1 MTMIDEHGG
10 DEREAGESQID
21 EPEVETSGT
30 GEAEAAAEG
39 RADAEDEREAPTER
53 LEDAGVEGDAAAWGE
68 PTSRVADSSD
78 PRAQELDRPPRRISG
93 QPTSGGSA
101 TLWLYR
107 LLRSW
112 PGRVGLILMVTS
124 TVTFVFFG
132 LIELVA
138 EEVHPYFGL
147 FHFLV
152 LPPLGMFGA
161 GLVFIGFLRER
172 RKRRIAEETGE
183 DWIRLD
189 VTRTRVQQR
198 LLLVS
203 GLFSGVLV
211 FVVAIGGYQAHEFT
225 DSVGFCGELCHV
237 VMEPEYVA
245 YQNSAHARV
254 TCAECH
260 VGSGAQ
266 WYVRSKISGLY
277 QVYAVLR
284 DIYPRPIPTPIESL
298 RPAPDTCEQ
307 CHWPRHFFGARLK
320 TFTHYPSE
328 GGEEPWVI
336 NMLLNIGGG
345 DPEKGYTRGIHWHMN
360 IANGVQYIARDEK
373 RQDIPWIRV
382 VDELGNVTV
391 YEDVENPL
399 AEEEIEEMT
408 GAGHVRTMDCLDCHN
423 RPSHV
428 FKSPVELVNQELLL
442 GNLDPSMPE
451 IKLLTVELLAT
462 EYETK
467 EEAAL
472 AITDGLRD
480 AYSSNYPEYYA
491 DNQRQVDEAAA
502 LIKRV
507 YSENMFPE
515 MKVRWRAYPDDIGHR
530 NDPGCFR
537 CHAGNHQSSDGRVI
551 STDCNS
557 CHTILS
563 QGTRGQE
570 TLATTAG
577 VSFIHPLDGEVIDY
591 PILCNECHDGAL
603 GLTF

>member
-1 MTMIDEHGG
+1 
-10 DEREAGESQID
+10 
-21 EPEVETSGT
+21 V
-30 GEAEAAAEG
+30 
-39 RADAEDEREAPTER
+39 
-53 LEDAGVEGDAAAWGE
+53 
-68 PTSRVADSSD
+68 
-78 PRAQELDRPPRRISG
+78 
-93 QPTSGGSA
+93 
-101 TLWLYR
+101 
-107 LLRSW
+107 
-112 PGRVGLILMVTS
+112 
-124 TVTFVFFG
+124 
-132 LIELVA
+132 
-138 EEVHPYFGL
+138 
-147 FHFLV
+147 LV
-152 LPPLGMFGA
+152 L
-161 GLVFIGFLRER
+161 IGFLRER
-172 RKRRIAEETGE
+172 RKRRIAEEKGE
-183 DWIRLD
+183 EWVRLD

-203 GLFSGVLV
+203 GLFSGALV
-211 FVVAIGGYQAHEFT
+211 FVVAIGGYRAHEFT
-225 DSVGFCGELCHV
+225 DSVTFCGELCHV
-237 VMEPEYVA
+237 VMEPEFVA

-284 DIYPRPIPTPIESL
+284 DIYPRPIPTPIKSL

-320 TFTHYPSE
+320 TFTHYPTE

-345 DPEKGYTRGIHWHMN
+345 DPEKGYTHGIHWHMN

-373 RQDIPWIRV
+373 RQDIPWIRT

-391 YEDVENPL
+391 YQDVNNPL
-399 AEEEIEEMT
+399 TDEEIE
-408 GAGHVRTMDCLDCHN
+408 AGNLRTMDCLDCHN

-428 FKSPVELVNQELLL
+428 FKSPVKLVNQELLL
-442 GNLDPSMPE
+442 GNLDPNMPE
-451 IKLLTVELLAT
+451 IKLLAVELLAT

-467 EEAAL
+467 EEAGL
-472 AITDGLRD
+472 AITDGLRE

-491 DNQRQVDEAAA
+491 DNLRQVDEAAA
-502 LIKRV
+502 LLKRV

-537 CHAGNHQSSDGRVI
+537 CHAGDHQSSDGRVI

-563 QGTRGQE
+563 QGIRGQE
-570 TLATTAG
+570 GPTTPAG
-577 VSFIHPLDGEVIDY
+577 ASFIHPLDGEVIDY
-591 PILCNECHDGAL
+591 PTLCHECHDGAL

>member
-1 MTMIDEHGG
+1 MIDKRGG
-10 DEREAGESQID
+10 DEREENELEAGELEESELKAGESEED
-21 EPEVETSGT
+21 KLDAGEPEDQKLEA
-30 GEAEAAAEG
+30 GESEDDGLEASEPGDEDPEG
-39 RADAEDEREAPTER
+39 RET
-53 LEDAGVEGDAAAWGE
+53 
-68 PTSRVADSSD
+68 DS
-78 PRAQELDRPPRRISG
+78 QEFVRPPRRITG
-93 QPTSGGSA
+93 QPTTGGPAS
-101 TLWLYR
+101 LWLYR

-112 PGRVGLILMVTS
+112 PGRVGLILMATS

-138 EEVHPYFGL
+138 QEVHPYFGL

-161 GLVFIGFLRER
+161 VLVFIGFLLER
-172 RKRRIAEETGE
+172 RKRRLAEERGE
-183 DWIRLD
+183 DWLRLD

-203 GLFSGVLV
+203 GLFSGALV
-211 FVVAIGGYQAHEFT
+211 FLVAIGGYRAHEFT
-225 DSVGFCGELCHV
+225 DSVTFCGELCHV
-237 VMEPEYVA
+237 VMEPEFVA

-284 DIYPRPIPTPIESL
+284 DIYPRPIPTPISSL

-320 TFTHYPSE
+320 TFTHYPSD

-345 DPEKGYTRGIHWHMN
+345 DPEKGYTHGIHWHMN
-360 IANGVQYIARDEK
+360 IANGVEYIARDEK
-373 RQDIPWIRV
+373 RQDIPWIRI

-391 YEDVENPL
+391 YQDVNNPL
-399 AEEEIEEMT
+399 TEEEI
-408 GAGHVRTMDCLDCHN
+408 AGGDVRTMDCLDCHN

-442 GNLDPSMPE
+442 GNLDPGMPE
-451 IKLLTVELLAT
+451 IKLLAVELLAA

-467 EEAAL
+467 EEAGL
-472 AITDGLRD
+472 AITDGLRE
-480 AYSSNYPEYYA
+480 AYASNHPEYYT
-491 DNQRQVDEAAA
+491 DHQRQVDEAAA
-502 LIKRV
+502 LVKRI

-515 MKVRWRAYPDDIGHR
+515 MKVRWSAYPDDIGHR

-537 CHAGNHQSSDGRVI
+537 CHAGDHQSSDGRVI
-551 STDCNS
+551 NTDCNS

-563 QGTRGQE
+563 QGIRGQE
-570 TLATTAG
+570 GLATPAG
-577 VSFIHPLDGEVIDY
+577 ASFIHPLDGEVIDY
-591 PILCNECHDGAL
+591 PTLCHECHDGAL